1 VNNKKKILMAL
12 LGSVCVTPYGVYG
25 DNLDGFGD
33 SNKFKEGIHTQSIE
47 EFNQQRFATNAAV
60 LEILSRNA
68 IYKTKSEGERNI
80 FAAMFTAI
88 TWSSPEAHSNLTLA
102 TGSSQ
107 NPKLVQKVID
117 LLEKTIT
124 VALRGDDAQS
134 IVRDIQS
141 GSENLLL
148 YKRLV
153 KPIKSNNALTL
164 LPFSDSAT
172 ATDAAG
178 NAATVTLPI
187 TIDTVVNPFAINAIP
202 TPTNNTTPT
211 ISGTVEAG
219 STVSVEINGQTINAT
234 INGTNWTATPI
245 SALTH
250 GDYTVTATAMDAAG
264 NVSAPVTLTPNLTV
278 MPVTSITNVLTANS
292 PSYNAIG
299 GLNNHVFSL
308 IEFTC
313 TENPATNFTFKYNWK
328 NIGGGPEITSTTADI
343 TSAPLVSTNRTYTQ
357 LHAPFIGSES
367 SVQSEVEASWAGVVI
382 PDGQYSVV
390 DIIPVNTV
398 GTINTTPYVTNANVE
413 SFSPGLTHIFGW
425 ITAPRTCV
433 VNTGLMYTRAIYVAP
448 GSTMTLYLFDQL
460 NATESSGITFG
471 TINVTINNYIFFVG
485 GFSFVAQSRVKL
497 GNRYAYAARFKAP
510 TNNAISRVSFS
521 NSGTYLSAD
530 GTNTPWIFTTIGSPP
545 TISK

>member
-1 VNNKKKILMAL
+1 MNNKKKILMAL

-33 SNKFKEGIHTQSIE
+33 SNKSKEGIHTQSIE

-153 KPIKSNNALTL
+153 KPIKSNNSLTL

-178 NAATVTLPI
+178 NAAT
-187 TIDTVVNPFAINAIP
+187 
-202 TPTNNTTPT
+202 
-211 ISGTVEAG
+211 
-219 STVSVEINGQTINAT
+219 
-234 INGTNWTATPI
+234 
-245 SALTH
+245 
-250 GDYTVTATAMDAAG
+250 
-264 NVSAPVTLTPNLTV
+264 VTLTPNLTV

-328 NIGGGPEITSTTADI
+328 NIGGGPEITSTTAVI

-367 SVQSEVEASWAGVVI
+367 SDQSAVEASWAGVVI

-433 VNTGLMYTRAIYVAP
+433 VNTGILMYPRAIYVAP

-471 TINVTINNYIFFVG
+471 TINVTINSYPPLFP

-510 TNNAISRVSFS
+510 TGNNAISSVSFS